1 MRKGSRKKAVH
12 ADPSFLAMALVGYES
27 AKEAIEQKISRIKKM
42 IGGGGR
48 AISAAVE
55 TYTAPRKKR
64 TLSAKARRAISMA
77 QKKRWS
83 DTKKAA
89 TATVKTAKK
98 KVKRTVKSAK
108 AKLADVVPS
117 SR

>member
-1 MRKGSRKKAVH
+1 MGKEGRKKAVH
-12 ADPSFLAMALVGYES
+12 ADPSFLEMALVGYES
-27 AKEAIEQKISRIKKM
+27 AKETIEQKISEIKKM

-55 TYTAPRKKR
+55 TYTTPRKKR

-83 DTKKAA
+83 DAKKAA
-89 TATVKTAKK
+89 AATVKTAKK
-98 KVKRTVKSAK
+98 KVKRAVKTAK
-108 AKLADVVPS
+108 AKVANVVS
-117 SR
+117 L